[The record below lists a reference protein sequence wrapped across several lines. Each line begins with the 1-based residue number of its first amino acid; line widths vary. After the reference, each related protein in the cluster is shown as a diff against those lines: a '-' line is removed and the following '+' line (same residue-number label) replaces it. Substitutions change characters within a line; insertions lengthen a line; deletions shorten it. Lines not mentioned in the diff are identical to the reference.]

1 MPGSLDSYTVGE
13 NDGVVEAQ
21 WPGCSEDP
29 VRRSNAPSALLP
41 SWSPGTCS
49 GVIQNTV
56 SCKTDPRNSLVWDE
70 IWISWLVTFL
80 GFHRFFFFNCSF
92 PTLQT
97 FDTFDMQVGDHLGLA
112 WQRGRQVKP
121 PLTFVF
127 SSGHT
132 AVSEIW
138 FSFLVQAGP
147 ARLGMCY
154 ILTTPRPSQAEAEL
168 KQIWAGLQAAQL
180 GQMCKLNI
188 MNSVWWLL
196 GTVSQ
201 EMLTNTEI
209 FPTATQAELD
219 FTPWK
224 TALW

>member
-1 MPGSLDSYTVGE
+1 MFRGYSKHCFWQDRPKKFPCLGWNLDFLTCHFR
-13 NDGVVEAQ
+13 
-21 WPGCSEDP
+21 W
-29 VRRSNAPSALLP
+29 LP
-41 SWSPGTCS
+41 Q
-49 GVIQNTV
+49 IF
-56 SCKTDPRNSLVWDE
+56 
-70 IWISWLVTFL
+70 I
-80 GFHRFFFFNCSF
+80 FFNCSF
-92 PTLQT
+92 PILQT

-127 SSGHT
+127 PSGHT

-188 MNSVWWLL
+188 MNRVWWLL

-219 FTPWK
+219 FTLWK